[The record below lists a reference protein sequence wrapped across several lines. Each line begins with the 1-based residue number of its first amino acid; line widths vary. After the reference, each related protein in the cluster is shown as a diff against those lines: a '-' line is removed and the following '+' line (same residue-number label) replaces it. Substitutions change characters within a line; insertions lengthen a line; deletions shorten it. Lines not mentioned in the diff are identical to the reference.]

1 MSNKENNNIVLI
13 PSNENSDFQPI
24 RPYESLSNEEQQRV
38 KELLAKLDDYSNQ
51 ALSDF
56 SAEAASN
63 SAREAEDFLKHTKLN
78 DLQDFN
84 ESMQSLTKDLRS
96 INPKDLSKQEPS
108 SLARVPLI
116 GKKLANSKVGKKVE
130 SIIQKQE
137 TVAKAIGFTV
147 DTITGIK
154 LTLQEDLI
162 KCQKTRATT
171 VQYAKDLELQSHAL
185 YQKRMELEEEYNQFI
200 NSPDYDPRNID
211 HSEYAAKLQNGI
223 QRIERKIRDT
233 VGYQSNALSDIPS
246 YSLVAN
252 SEEALIDAIDDCI
265 KNVIPE
271 WKKAFQKAIIAYRVA
286 NAAEVVSSSKK
297 ATNDII
303 LASANITSA
312 AIISAAEAIETPQI
326 ASETLEQKTQ
336 ILLQTCSTL
345 IDIGVKA
352 SQKRVEEIRAIKSNE
367 RQFLQE
373 NAKRMTVNVI
383 PEKNGGNSDEKHW

>member
-1 MSNKENNNIVLI
+1 MSTQENNNSIII
-13 PSNENSDFQPI
+13 PSSENSDFQPM
-24 RPYESLSNEEQQRV
+24 RPYESLSCEEQQRV
-38 KELLAKLDDYSNQ
+38 QELLGKLDDYSNR

-108 SLARVPLI
+108 SLARIPLI
-116 GKKLANSKVGKKVE
+116 GKRLANSKVGKKVE

-137 TVAKAIGFTV
+137 TVAKAIGFTI

-162 KCQKTRATT
+162 KCQNTRAIT

-185 YQKRMELEEEYNQFI
+185 YLKRMELERDYNEFI
-200 NSPDYDPRNID
+200 NSPNYDPRNIND
-211 HSEYAAKLQNGI
+211 SEYAAKLQNGI

-233 VGYQSNALSDIPS
+233 LGYYSNATSDIPS
-246 YSLVAN
+246 YSLIAN

-265 KNVIPE
+265 KNVVPE
-271 WKKAFQKAIIAYRVA
+271 WKKSFQKAIIAYRVA
-286 NAAEVVSSSKK
+286 NAADAIASSKK

-303 LASANITSA
+303 LASAHITSA

-326 ASETLEQKTQ
+326 ASETLEEKTQ
-336 ILLQTCSTL
+336 ILLKTCSTL

-352 SQKRVEEIRAIKSNE
+352 SQKRVDEIRAIKANDQ
-367 RQFLQE
+367 RFLVE
-373 NAKRMTVNVI
+373 NAKRTTVSAI
-383 PEKNGGNSDEKHW
+383 TEKSGG

>member
-1 MSNKENNNIVLI
+1 MSTQNSKNLI
-13 PSNENSDFQPI
+13 TVPSNENSDFQPI
-24 RPYESLSNEEQQRV
+24 RPYESLSQEEQQRV
-38 KELLAKLDDYSNQ
+38 QELLAKLDDYSNQ

-84 ESMQSLTKDLRS
+84 ESMRSLTKDLRS

-108 SLARVPLI
+108 SLARIPLI
-116 GKKLANSKVGKKVE
+116 GKRIANSHVGKKVE
-130 SIIQKQE
+130 GIIQKQE

-185 YQKRMELEEEYNQFI
+185 YQKRMELERTYNEFI
-200 NSPDYDPRNID
+200 NSPEYDPKNID

-233 VGYQSNALSDIPS
+233 IGYQSNALSDIPS
-246 YSLVAN
+246 YSLIAN

-271 WKKAFQKAIIAYRVA
+271 WKKSFQKAIIAYRVA
-286 NAAEVVSSSKK
+286 NAADAVASSKK

-303 LASANITSA
+303 LASAHITSA

-326 ASETLEQKTQ
+326 ASETLEEKTQ
-336 ILLQTCSTL
+336 IFLQTVSTL

-352 SQKRVEEIRAIKSNE
+352 SQERVEEIRAIKSNDKS
-367 RQFLQE
+367 FLAE
-373 NAKRMTVNVI
+373 NAKRTTVSSI
-383 PEKNGGNSDEKHW
+383 TATSGGNSYENK

>member
-1 MSNKENNNIVLI
+1 MSTQNSKNLI
-13 PSNENSDFQPI
+13 TVPSNESSDFQPI
-24 RPYESLSNEEQQRV
+24 RPYESLSQEEQQRV
-38 KELLAKLDDYSNQ
+38 QELLAKLDDYSNQ

-84 ESMQSLTKDLRS
+84 ESMRSLTKDLRS

-108 SLARVPLI
+108 SLARIPLI
-116 GKKLANSKVGKKVE
+116 GKRIANSHVGKKVE
-130 SIIQKQE
+130 GIIQKQE

-162 KCQKTRATT
+162 KCQKTRAST

-185 YQKRMELEEEYNQFI
+185 YQKRMELERTYNEFI
-200 NSPDYDPRNID
+200 NSSDYDPKNID

-233 VGYQSNALSDIPS
+233 IGYQSNALSDIPS
-246 YSLVAN
+246 YSLIAN

-271 WKKAFQKAIIAYRVA
+271 WKKSFQKAIIAYRVA
-286 NAAEVVSSSKK
+286 NAADAVASSKK

-303 LASANITSA
+303 LASAHITSA

-326 ASETLEQKTQ
+326 ASETLEEKTQ
-336 ILLQTCSTL
+336 IFLQTVSTL

-352 SQKRVEEIRAIKSNE
+352 SQKRVEEIRAIKSNDKS
-367 RQFLQE
+367 FLAE
-373 NAKRMTVNVI
+373 NAKRTTVSSI
-383 PEKNGGNSDEKHW
+383 TATSGGNSYENK